1 MEPGVWSWGRV
12 LVGERDLGRGAGKL
26 KKRHQVQV
34 SGLNTPCNV
43 DFSCPKF
50 IETMDL
56 RMTKGISKQTI

>member
-1 MEPGVWSWGRV
+1 M
-12 LVGERDLGRGAGKL
+12 GERDLGRGAGKL